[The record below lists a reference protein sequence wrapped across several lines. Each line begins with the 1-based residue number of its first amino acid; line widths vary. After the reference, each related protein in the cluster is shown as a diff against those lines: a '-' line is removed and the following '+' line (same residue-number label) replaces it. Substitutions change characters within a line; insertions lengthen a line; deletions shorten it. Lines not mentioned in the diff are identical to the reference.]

1 MHDRSAGRSTPNEQS
16 LAQGLNEQE
25 LVRLGE
31 FAWEAMLRLG
41 DLVLPQEVEEA
52 DSFPH
57 AWQLAPANFLPLG
70 QSIREVYVR
79 VGEPRRYRALWH
91 EGRLLWDALTEAI
104 LFLHDERKNRITH
117 VDELGEHNDPAPPP
131 RAVPIDFMAKFMIE
145 CAFEDGRRTP
155 SRQEQ
160 EARVRFAL
168 ALDPL
173 CAEAHWVQGQ
183 LEEETGNFH
192 RARISYERAMK
203 IAALLIGPQAVVSAE
218 AGLAGEI
225 DFWSASDASRA
236 YVRARAALAR
246 LVWRKLGDPRGAAAL
261 LQGLLVLEPND
272 HLDTRHAL
280 LCCLLEAREIETL
293 GTTLKQLHF
302 EAYEHEE
309 ETIIEDWADTW
320 WLYTHA
326 CYLYC
331 VSLLAGQRERALLK
345 ATLALIRAF
354 HANSSI
360 PRLLL
365 ADKSSL
371 EKGDDAGSSPG
382 ELTEAF
388 SYADMALPG
397 WRNTPGALQWL
408 EEMLARLEG

>member
-1 MHDRSAGRSTPNEQS
+1 MGNHSIGRSAPNEQS
-16 LAQGLNEQE
+16 LAQALNEQE

-31 FAWEAMLRLG
+31 FTWEVILRLG

-52 DSFPH
+52 ASFPP

-70 QSIREVYVR
+70 QSVREVYVR

-91 EGRLLWDALTEAI
+91 EGRLFWDALTEAI
-104 LFLHDERKNRITH
+104 AFLHDERKNRITH
-117 VDELGEHNDPAPPP
+117 VDELGEHSDPAPPP
-131 RAVPIDFMAKFMIE
+131 RAVPIDYMAKFIIE
-145 CAFEDGRRTP
+145 RAFEDGKRTP

-183 LEEETGNFH
+183 LEEGVGDFH

-203 IAALLIGPQAVVSAE
+203 IAALLIGPQAVASAE
-218 AGLAGEI
+218 ARQAGEV
-225 DFWSASDASRA
+225 DFWSDSDASRA

-246 LVWRKLGDPRGAAAL
+246 LVWGKLGDPRGAASL

-280 LCCLLEAREIETL
+280 LCCLLEADEIETL

-302 EAYEHEE
+302 EAYEYEE
-309 ETIIEDWADTW
+309 ETIVEDWADTW

-331 VSLLAGQRERALLK
+331 VSLLSGQRERALLK
-345 ATLALIRAF
+345 ATLPLIRAF
-354 HANSSI
+354 HANSHI
-360 PRLLL
+360 PGLLL
-365 ADKSSL
+365 AEKGPL
-371 EKGDDAGSSPG
+371 EQGDDAESSPG
-382 ELTEAF
+382 SLAEAF
-388 SYADMALPG
+388 SYATMALPA
-397 WRNTPGALQWL
+397 WRNTPGALKWL
-408 EEMLARLEG
+408 GETLAGLEG